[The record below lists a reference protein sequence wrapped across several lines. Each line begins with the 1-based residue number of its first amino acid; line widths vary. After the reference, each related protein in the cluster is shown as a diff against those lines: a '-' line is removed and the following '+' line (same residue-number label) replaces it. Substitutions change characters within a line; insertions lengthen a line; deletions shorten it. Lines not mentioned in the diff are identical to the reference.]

1 MFSHADRFPLGP
13 VSTMSRPVARPW
25 GLSRM
30 VPFGALVEIDVV
42 PVGLDPSTQ
51 TTRYQGA
58 DGLLTM
64 AEHRK
69 TGTGT
74 ERGTQTTSRGGDGN
88 APTSDQDH
96 SQDSDND

>member
-1 MFSHADRFPLGP
+1 MNRCRESDGGTMFSHADRFPLRP
-13 VSTMSRPVARPW
+13 VTTTSRPVARPW

-30 VPFGALVEIDVV
+30 MPFGALVEIDVV

-58 DGLLTM
+58 DG
-64 AEHRK
+64 
-69 TGTGT
+69 
-74 ERGTQTTSRGGDGN
+74 N

>member
-13 VSTMSRPVARPW
+13 AAIGTWPIGRPW

-30 VPFGALVEIDVV
+30 EPFKSMVEVGAV
-42 PVGLDPSTQ
+42 PVGLDPRTQ
-51 TTRYQGA
+51 TARYRSS
-58 DGLLTM
+58 DGIVTL

-74 ERGTQTTSRGGDGN
+74 ERGTQTRSKGGDGN

-96 SQDSDND
+96 SQDSDSD